1 MLKFN
6 LQTDL
11 IVNVLGRVEA
21 VLQSPSAMYKDMGE
35 YLVSTNQN
43 RFKTSTAPDGSKWQ
57 ANSQTTYM
65 NILGQGHTK
74 KDGTLSKKGI
84 NRVMSKRP
92 LVGQGILMQDIHYQV
107 SGNLLL
113 VGSNMEYA
121 ATHQFGATIKP
132 KNKKMLSWKIGNV
145 SVFAKKVVIPARP
158 FLGISVA
165 DKTELT
171 NIVENHILP

>member
-35 YLVSTNQN
+35 YLEQTTKQ
-43 RFKTSTAPDGSKWQ
+43 RFGTSTAPDGKKWQ
-57 ANSQTTYM
+57 PNSQATYLAL
-65 NILGQGHTK
+65 LGEKDTK

>member
-11 IVNVLGRVEA
+11 IVNVLGRIETI
-21 VLQSPSAMYKDMGE
+21 LQSPSTMYKDMGE
-35 YLVSTNQN
+35 YLVFANQN

-92 LVGQGILMQDIHYQV
+92 LVLSGTLRDQIHYQI
-107 SGNLLL
+107 SGDLLL
-113 VGSNMEYA
+113 VGSSMIYA
-121 ATHQFGATIKP
+121 AAQHFGA
-132 KNKKMLSWKIGNV
+132 KKGSFGKGAPWGD
-145 SVFAKKVVIPARP
+145 IPARE
-158 FLGISVA
+158 FLGISVTDEA
-165 DKTELT
+165 ELT
-171 NIVENHILP
+171 NIVEDHILP

>member
-43 RFKTSTAPDGSKWQ
+43 RFKTSTAPDVSKWQ

-84 NRVMSKRP
+84 NRVMSKKP
-92 LVGQGILMQDIHYQV
+92 LVLSGTLRDQIHYQI
-107 SGNLLL
+107 SGDLLL
-113 VGSNMEYA
+113 VGSSMIYA
-121 ATHQFGATIKP
+121 ATQHFGA
-132 KNKKMLSWKIGNV
+132 KKGSFGKGAPWGD
-145 SVFAKKVVIPARP
+145 IPARE

-165 DKTELT
+165 DEAELT
-171 NIVENHILP
+171 NIVEDHILP

>member
-57 ANSQTTYM
+57 PNSEMTY
-65 NILGQGHTK
+65 L
-74 KDGTLSKKGI
+74 
-84 NRVMSKRP
+84 
-92 LVGQGILMQDIHYQV
+92 
-107 SGNLLL
+107 
-113 VGSNMEYA
+113 NMLI
-121 ATHQFGATIKP
+121 FC
-132 KNKKMLSWKIGNV
+132 
-145 SVFAKKVVIPARP
+145 
-158 FLGISVA
+158 
-165 DKTELT
+165 
-171 NIVENHILP
+171 